1 MTTCLTLIARWALFG
16 LLIFTP
22 LARGSVQGWAVTVIE
37 MVTLVGL
44 TALLFQKILDWDWK
58 WIKTPLDKPIILLFM
73 LAILS
78 TVFSMHKTTSIWASI
93 QLLNYIV
100 IFYLVIHTIRTRSQL
115 RQLVYVIIGV
125 AVFLSVFGLFK
136 RFGVNPFPW
145 WDYSELKYSPDWLSA
160 TYANHNHMAGYLEMA
175 IPLALALLLTGL
187 RPGTLFLLVYLSFL
201 LLTTLVLTLS
211 RGGWIGCLAGLSF
224 MAIALLT
231 SPRFERK
238 RLLGAI
244 AVGALVVAL
253 VALVSTPVVERVL
266 TIAEEDQAAS
276 LSSRVIVWNG
286 IYKMIPERPF
296 LGTGPGTFATVF
308 TQYQPPG
315 LNARFF
321 MADNDYLQFIS
332 EVGLPLIAIII
343 WMIIAL
349 YRKGFKK
356 LKNPSRLSRWMTLGA
371 MAGLTAILVH
381 SISDFNLHI
390 PANAILFVVL
400 AAIVV
405 APLPVSSDHDKT
417 RPKR

>member
-1 MTTCLTLIARWALFG
+1 MTAYLSLIARYALFG

-22 LARGSVQGWAVTVIE
+22 LARGAVQGWAVIVID
-37 MVTLVGL
+37 MVTLMGL
-44 TALLFQKILDWDWK
+44 TALLIQKSLDWDWK
-58 WIKTPLDKPIILLFM
+58 WIRTPLDKPIYLLLM

-78 TVFSMHKTTSIWASI
+78 TIFSMLKTTSIWASI

-136 RFGVNPFPW
+136 KFGINPFPW
-145 WDYSELKYSPDWLSA
+145 WDYGDLKYSPDWLSA
-160 TYANHNHMAGYLEMA
+160 TYGNHNHMAGYLEMV
-175 IPLALALLLTGL
+175 IPIALALLLTGL
-187 RPGTLFLLVYLSFL
+187 RGGTLFLFIYLSL
-201 LLTTLVLTLS
+201 LMLTALVLTLS

-224 MAIALLT
+224 MVIALLT

-244 AVGALVVAL
+244 AGGAFVLALVVLA
-253 VALVSTPVVERVL
+253 STPVVERIRTLMEKDQTANLGSRQIAWEGVL
-266 TIAEEDQAAS
+266 K
-276 LSSRVIVWNG
+276 VI
-286 IYKMIPERPF
+286 PDRPF

-308 TQYQPPG
+308 TQYQPAG
-315 LNARFF
+315 LNVYFN
-321 MADNDYLQFIS
+321 MAHNDYLHFVS

-356 LKNPSRLSRWMTLGA
+356 LKNPSRLARWMTLGA
-371 MAGLTAILVH
+371 MSGLTAILVH
-381 SISDFNLHI
+381 SITDFNLHI
-390 PANAILFVVL
+390 PANAIFFVVL

-405 APLPVSSDHDKT
+405 APVPVNSE
-417 RPKR
+417 P

>member
-1 MTTCLTLIARWALFG
+1 MTAFLSHIARCALFG

-22 LARGSVQGWAVTVIE
+22 LARGAVQGWAVIVIE
-37 MVTLVGL
+37 MVTLVGV
-44 TALLFQKILDWDWK
+44 TALLLQKILDWDWK
-58 WIKTPLDKPIILLFM
+58 WIRTPLDKPIYFLLM

-78 TVFSMHKTTSIWASI
+78 TIFSMHKTTSIWASI
-93 QLLNYIV
+93 QLLNYIA
-100 IFYLVIHTIRTRSQL
+100 IFYLVIHTIRSRSQL

-136 RFGVNPFPW
+136 KFGVNPFPW
-145 WDYSELKYSPDWLSA
+145 WDYGDLKYSPDWLSA
-160 TYANHNHMAGYLEMA
+160 TYGNHNHMAGYLEMA

-187 RPGTLFLLVYLSFL
+187 RGGTLFLFVYLSFL
-201 LLTTLVLTLS
+201 MLTALVLTLS
-211 RGGWIGCLAGLSF
+211 RGGWIGCFAGLSF

-244 AVGALVVAL
+244 AGGAFVLALVVLA
-253 VALVSTPVVERVL
+253 STPVIERVRTL
-266 TIAEEDQAAS
+266 VEKDPSAT
-276 LSSRVIVWNG
+276 LSSRQVAWEGVLE
-286 IYKMIPERPF
+286 MIPDRPF
-296 LGTGPGTFATVF
+296 LGTGPGTFATIF

-315 LNARFF
+315 LNVYFN
-321 MADNDYLQFIS
+321 MAHNDYLHFVS

-349 YRKGFKK
+349 YRKSFKK
-356 LKNPSRLSRWMTLGA
+356 LKNPSRLVRWITLGA
-371 MAGLTAILVH
+371 MSGLTAILVH

-405 APLPVSSDHDKT
+405 APPPANSEQ
-417 RPKR
+417 